1 MNELPRVCKC
11 IKLYLSCLATS
22 YALKECWSD
31 CHKAKAFSPWSVPF
45 LPGKQMHCENEWSRC
60 STIACGIADGWIGQ
74 LECCRC
80 CAERCRLRHCSPGC
94 AGIPAPTGS
103 VTALAQMP
111 RTQPPRAR
119 HGTTVID
126 DVPLPICIKFIHTKV
141 SSHSLKEPWLLHRI
155 DWVST
160 MSLLVREQIRKL
172 EYQ

>member
-1 MNELPRVCKC
+1 MTVIGQRR
-11 IKLYLSCLATS
+11 S
-22 YALKECWSD
+22 
-31 CHKAKAFSPWSVPF
+31 AFDQF
-45 LPGKQMHCENEWSRC
+45 HFFQGSRC
-60 STIACGIADGWIGQ
+60 IVKTSGHVAAQLLVGSLMDGSVSWGVACAERDVACGII
-74 LECCRC
+74 
-80 CAERCRLRHCSPGC
+80 SPGG

-126 DVPLPICIKFIHTKV
+126 DVPLPICIKVIHTKV